1 MCSTCDFK
9 RFESVS
15 IEVNGRSVE
24 RLENELGYGGIVLR
38 CTPEGRTYYL
48 AIKDK
53 PKSEFKCYRCPT
65 CGQLLD

>member
-9 RFESVS
+9 KFESVS
-15 IEVNGRSVE
+15 IEVNGRPVE
-24 RLENELGYGGIVLR
+24 RLENELGYGGIILR
-38 CTPEGRTYYL
+38 CTPEGRNYYL

-65 CGQLLD
+65 CGQMLD